1 MDDAFVDVAGSAM
14 SRTTDPATHPPEV
27 SDKTNGYVCPFCG
40 LEGEGSEHD
49 ELMPCVRCGIMDS
62 AATRKAT
69 KQRIG
74 PWHVRQSK
82 NPWAP
87 GMRWETLISLVRRG
101 QVTATTI
108 VRGPTTHQLWKRAT
122 RVKGLSRE
130 FGLCYSCGESI
141 EKDAN
146 LCSHCNRLQEP
157 PANPDVLLES
167 RETGS
172 SASSSSPAPA
182 APIRRERESKP
193 THGDAGNGNG
203 LAVGGSDRSS
213 PPPQRSAP
221 KSELPVMRSS
231 PAPSM
236 DLLKR
241 SSQSSDGD
249 GLLTAQELATAFKL
263 DFKPKGKKSSTSPRL
278 GGKLLAVIVLLL
290 VSVGALL
297 WVKPDY
303 REQAMRWVQ
312 QKSAALRS
320 GIEPTTL
327 PSQTL
332 PVKKQEVSKKAMPAN
347 GATAMRASDKKQP
360 PVLVTG
366 PMPQP
371 AASTEPP
378 KPQPKLVEIN
388 PPVIPVVS
396 QISAPAPAVG
406 AKVTAPVEKPV
417 GPTVAISAPPAPVA
431 SPAPTPAPAP
441 EKVAPVEPVSSVDP
455 VEQARTLWRK
465 AIDAE
470 GNQDFVEAVK
480 CYEKIKKLPADVQP
494 AGLEVR
500 LAQAKKQTP
509 K

>member
-14 SRTTDPATHPPEV
+14 SRSTDPATHPPEV

-40 LEGEGSEHD
+40 LEGESSEHD

-62 AATRKAT
+62 AATRKST

-87 GMRWETLISLVRRG
+87 GMRWDTLMSLVRRG
-101 QVTATTI
+101 QVTAATI

-130 FGLCYSCGESI
+130 FGVCYSCGESI

-167 RETGS
+167 RESGS
-172 SASSSSPAPA
+172 AAAAPVAPA
-182 APIRRERESKP
+182 RRDSRA
-193 THGDAGNGNG
+193 TNGDAGNGNA
-203 LAVGGSDRSS
+203 LAIGGSDSS
-213 PPPQRSAP
+213 SSQPSRTAP
-221 KSELPVMRSS
+221 KTELPAMRSS

-241 SSQSSDGD
+241 ATQSADAD
-249 GLLTAQELATAFKL
+249 GLLSAQELATAFKL
-263 DFKPKGKKSSTSPRL
+263 DFKPKVKKQAGQRL
-278 GGKLLAVIVLLL
+278 GGKLLAVVVMLL
-290 VSVGALL
+290 VSVGSLL
-297 WVKPDY
+297 FVKPEY
-303 REQAMRWVQ
+303 REQAVRWLQ
-312 QKSAALRS
+312 QKSGALRS
-320 GIEPTTL
+320 GIKPTTL
-327 PSQTL
+327 PSQNL
-332 PVKKQEVSKKAMPAN
+332 PVRKQEISKKNVPAN
-347 GATAMRASDKKQP
+347 GATATKASDKKPP

-366 PMPQP
+366 PMPKP

-378 KPQPKLVEIN
+378 KPQPKPMEIN
-388 PPVIPVVS
+388 LPVNPVVS
-396 QISAPAPAVG
+396 QVSTPAPAPG
-406 AKVTAPVEKPV
+406 AKAAAPIDKTAAPA
-417 GPTVAISAPPAPVA
+417 VAISAPPTV
-431 SPAPTPAPAP
+431 APTPAP
-441 EKVAPVEPVSSVDP
+441 EKVAPAEPVSTVDP
-455 VEQARTLWRK
+455 VDQARTLWRK

-500 LAQAKKQTP
+500 LELAKKQTP